1 MSSFNQ
7 DPYRPVGD
15 PTVTSTGETGE
26 RARAAADSLVG
37 PAGDVKDT
45 AVAAG
50 KDVLETA
57 KHEAG
62 QVVGE
67 AKTQGRRLLDES
79 VGELRGQAETIQA
92 RLADTV
98 QVMYGGRIAERGP
111 VDEVFASPRSA
122 YTWGLL
128 QSLPHSRQGEHAR
141 LFQIPGQPPDMLVPP
156 KGDPFAPRNRFA
168 TPRCFEEMPPLRL
181 VPGGDPAHLVAA
193 WYDLPACLKEARS

>member
-15 PTVTSTGETGE
+15 PTVKSTGETGE
-26 RARAAADSLVG
+26 RARAAADSIAG

-79 VGELRGQAETIQA
+79 VGEPDASRAACVT
-92 RLADTV
+92 R
-98 QVMYGGRIAERGP
+98 
-111 VDEVFASPRSA
+111 ASPTSWARTAARRSA
-122 YTWGLL
+122 
-128 QSLPHSRQGEHAR
+128 R
-141 LFQIPGQPPDMLVPP
+141 
-156 KGDPFAPRNRFA
+156 PRP
-168 TPRCFEEMPPLRL
+168 TPTT
-181 VPGGDPAHLVAA
+181 A
-193 WYDLPACLKEARS
+193 

>member
-15 PTVTSTGETGE
+15 PTVTSTSETGE
-26 RARAAADSLVG
+26 RARAAAESIAG

-79 VGELRGQAETIQA
+79 VGEP
-92 RLADTV
+92 D
-98 QVMYGGRIAERGP
+98 
-111 VDEVFASPRSA
+111 ASRAASATPTSPTRSA
-122 YTWGLL
+122 PTA
-128 QSLPHSRQGEHAR
+128 AR
-141 LFQIPGQPPDMLVPP
+141 RS
-156 KGDPFAPRNRFA
+156 ARPRP
-168 TPRCFEEMPPLRL
+168 TPTT
-181 VPGGDPAHLVAA
+181 A
-193 WYDLPACLKEARS
+193 